1 MSLFKGI
8 FSEEYN
14 EFLEYKDKVR
24 SLVKQAQEGL
34 KGTTLYGRPIDLN
47 NPEHLIAAL
56 YSLYRDKERFHE
68 PFF

>member
-8 FSEEYN
+8 FSDDYN
-14 EFLEYKDKVR
+14 EYLNYRDKVR
-24 SLVKQAQEGL
+24 SLVKEAQEGL
-34 KGTTLYGRPIDLN
+34 KGIKLYGKTIDLN

-56 YSLYRDKERFHE
+56 YCLYRDKERFHE